1 MHSAGIDL
9 DEIPGLNGNL
19 SDEFLPSALMDHP
32 LQFFLRLRIM
42 ADYQRGVLLAIQD
55 EPALGFAQGSVLMY
69 LRISVI
75 RMHLDA

>member
-1 MHSAGIDL
+1 MHGTGIDL

-19 SDEFLPSALMDHP
+19 SDEFLPSALMDH
-32 LQFFLRLRIM
+32 L
-42 ADYQRGVLLAIQD
+42 RGVGAVMRALADDDCGAGLAVQHI
-55 EPALGFAQGSVLMY
+55 PALGFAQGSVLMY